1 MDIKSMKV
9 HDDPRIM
16 IFEIPDLIW
25 GEIKSWVRESK
36 KIKNHPLAELKAH
49 ENVGYLDF
57 GTGEKNN
64 SYQCSI
70 PPHLIDQSYWLP
82 WVLRL
87 CAEHW
92 GVEKNNHHRRFK
104 LRKWEGH
111 FDGYDLWTN
120 FSYKGDKN
128 PQHNHAGWLSG
139 VIYYQ
144 NHEHPTIF
152 PNQNMGYEGK
162 NKTMILFPSFVEH
175 LVEEQT
181 VNKER
186 ITIAFNISLSQ

>member
-1 MDIKSMKV
+1 MDVKSMKV
-9 HDDPRIM
+9 CDDPRIM
-16 IFEIPDLIW
+16 IFEIPDIIW
-25 GEIKSWVRESK
+25 GEIKSWVKESK
-36 KIKNHPLAELKAH
+36 RIKNHPLAELKAH

-87 CAEHW
+87 CAENW

-162 NKTMILFPSFVEH
+162 NKTMILFPSSVEH

-186 ITIAFNISLSQ
+186 ITIAFNISLS

>member
-1 MDIKSMKV
+1 MNVKSMKV

-16 IFEIPDLIW
+16 IFEIPDIIW
-25 GEIKSWVRESK
+25 GEIKSWVKESK
-36 KIKNHPLAELKAH
+36 RIKNHPLAELKAH

-92 GVEKNNHHRRFK
+92 GVGENNHHRRFK

-128 PQHNHAGWLSG
+128 PLHNHAGWLSG

-162 NKTMILFPSFVEH
+162 NKTMILFPSSVGH

-186 ITIAFNISLSQ
+186 ITLAFNISLS